1 MLALYN
7 LHNFYGEFLQLVP
20 IVVLIWFAV
29 RRRTPL
35 QRVAPVLL
43 DINVLIGFLLYL
55 TSGIRVSVWHPV
67 FMLAAIGLAH
77 GVARSTNRKLVI
89 GAWVGVLVLVALGVQ
104 IAGGRFLTRPLL
116 PAL

>member
-1 MLALYN
+1 
-7 LHNFYGEFLQLVP
+7 
-20 IVVLIWFAV
+20 
-29 RRRTPL
+29 
-35 QRVAPVLL
+35 
-43 DINVLIGFLLYL
+43 
-55 TSGIRVSVWHPV
+55 
-67 FMLAAIGLAH
+67 MLAAIGLAH

>member
-1 MLALYN
+1 MLYT
-7 LHNFYGEFLQLVP
+7 LHNYYGEFLQLVP
-20 IVVLIWFAV
+20 IAVLIWFAV

-43 DINVLIGFLLYL
+43 DINVLIGFILYFA
-55 TSGIRVSVWHPV
+55 SGARVSVWHPV

-77 GVARSTNRKLVI
+77 GVSRSTDRRVVI
-89 GAWVGVLVLVALGVQ
+89 GAWVGVLALVVLGVQ
-104 IAGGRFLTRPLL
+104 IAGGRFLATPLL

>member
-7 LHNFYGEFLQLVP
+7 LHNYYGEFFQLVP
-20 IVVLIWFAV
+20 ILVLIWFAV

-55 TSGIRVSVWHPV
+55 TAGVRVSVWHPV

-77 GVARSTNRKLVI
+77 SVARSTNRNLVI
-89 GAWVGVLVLVALGVQ
+89 GAWVGVLVLVVLGIQ
-104 IAGGRFLTRPLL
+104 IAGGRFLATPLL